1 MPAAAA
7 PRARRNGAYASAR
20 LTGPA
25 PGDTLASVQ
34 QNLLRVFIGLVVG
47 NALLGSIVLLVGGL
61 DGTGGK
67 VFATSLAATAAM
79 LVGIACSTGLRSGR
93 LRVVAVAGVVATAGW
108 LSLAV
113 LGIWGDVS
121 AGWVGQL
128 TATLVLLAVVA
139 AGVSLLGLAT
149 PAPRHRWLQVVAL
162 VLTALLTTAV
172 ITLIWFEDAAGDWF
186 LRVTGVLAVGVAAC
200 TLVLP
205 TLHRVAARERRAAAA
220 GRVPV
225 AYCPACGAAVV
236 EPTSCGRCGASFT
249 VLFAEAGGNALS
261 ASVER

>member
-1 MPAAAA
+1 M
-7 PRARRNGAYASAR
+7 
-20 LTGPA
+20 
-25 PGDTLASVQ
+25 
-34 QNLLRVFIGLVVG
+34 FIGLVVG
-47 NALLGSIVLLVGGL
+47 NALLGSIVLLAGGL
-61 DGTGGK
+61 DGTGGR
-67 VFATSLAATAAM
+67 VFATSLAVTAAM

-93 LRVVAVAGVVATAGW
+93 LRLVAVAGMVATAGW

-113 LGIWGDVS
+113 VGIWADV

-139 AGVSLLGLAT
+139 AGASLLGLAT
-149 PAPRHRWLQVVAL
+149 PAPRHRWLQLVAL

-172 ITLIWFEDAAGDWF
+172 TTLIWFQDAAGDWF
-186 LRVTGVLAVGVAAC
+186 MRVTGVLAVAVAAC

-225 AYCPACGAAVV
+225 AYCPACGSAVV
-236 EPTSCGRCGASFT
+236 TPTSCSRCGASFT
-249 VLFAEAGGNALS
+249 VLFADAAERALS
-261 ASVER
+261 ASGER